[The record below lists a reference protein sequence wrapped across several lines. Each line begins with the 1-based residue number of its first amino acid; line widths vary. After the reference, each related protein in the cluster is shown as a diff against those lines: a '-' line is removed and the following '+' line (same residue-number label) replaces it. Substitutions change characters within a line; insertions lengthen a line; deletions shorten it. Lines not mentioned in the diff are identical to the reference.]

1 MDKNQCPVEGWH
13 YGGVIRPLAFPVKT
27 RVKSPGLFFLE
38 IMQKALDYRCV
49 PSILLTDR
57 RAKAQGRRRRTM
69 KKENRD
75 ALLFVALEILVG
87 LASLVGWYLGDLVNN
102 LLH

>member
-1 MDKNQCPVEGWH
+1 MSC
-13 YGGVIRPLAFPVKT
+13 GGMALRRSYTTVSISGQDQGQKPW
-27 RVKSPGLFFLE
+27 SIFLE

-49 PSILLTDR
+49 PSILLNDR